1 MVGQTVSHYR
11 VLRKIGA
18 GGMAVVFEAEDLRLG
33 RHVALKFF
41 PQSFSQDVLALERFQ
56 REARAASALNHP
68 GICTIF
74 DIGDFE
80 GSPFLALELL
90 EGGTLQTR
98 IGRTPLP
105 FEDLLDWAIQIAGGL
120 GAAHAKGIVHRDI
133 KPTNIF
139 VTRDGHAKILDFGL
153 AKQIAPHAAV
163 AADSSTLQMDPQLLT
178 SPGSAVGT
186 VAYMSPEQA
195 RGQEVDARTDLFSFG
210 VVMYQMA
217 TGQLPFEGTTIPTV
231 FDAILNRDPTP
242 PSRLNTALPAGF
254 DSTVIKALEKD
265 RAVRYQSA
273 ADLLADLKR
282 LRREV
287 AGSSTTVPAP
297 AARPP

>member
-18 GGMAVVFEAEDLRLG
+18 GGMAIVFEAEDTRLG
-33 RHVALKFF
+33 RHVALKFL
-41 PQSFSQDVLALERFQ
+41 PQSFSRDALALERFQ
-56 REARAASALNHP
+56 REARAVSALNHP

-74 DIGDFE
+74 DVGDFE

-90 EGGTLQTR
+90 EGETLQTR
-98 IGRTPLP
+98 IGSKPLP

-120 GAAHAKGIVHRDI
+120 AAAHAKGIVHRDI
-133 KPTNIF
+133 KPANIF

-153 AKQIAPHAAV
+153 AKQIAPLAAA

-195 RGQEVDARTDLFSFG
+195 RGQDLDARTDLFSFG
-210 VVMYQMA
+210 VLLYQMA
-217 TGQLPFEGTTIPTV
+217 TGQLRLQAPQSRRCSMPF
-231 FDAILNRDPTP
+231 
-242 PSRLNTALPAGF
+242 
-254 DSTVIKALEKD
+254 
-265 RAVRYQSA
+265 
-273 ADLLADLKR
+273 
-282 LRREV
+282 
-287 AGSSTTVPAP
+287 
-297 AARPP
+297 